1 MDNINF
7 NPVNPTEFKV
17 GDEIRKTKGYAFIG
31 VVVSV
36 FENTKGQVRI
46 VAEHYGSQTKESGG
60 LLHIFAA
67 SQIEKIV

>member
-46 VAEHYGSQTKESGG
+46 VAEHYGSQTDSNGG
-60 LLHIFAA
+60 MLHIFSA
-67 SQIEKIV
+67 SQLEKIV